1 MAAPDLRRSYGAI
14 ALIECPYGPDS
25 RSWLARWN
33 RHWESYFFVAGHK
46 HDNESSRDC
55 IVRELGEELG
65 IAEGRNFLVPA
76 RPITRLEFDAW
87 SRSVQVETH
96 YVMDIFPVQILG
108 DATWQV
114 LRADSRVR
122 CVTEAEIRAQRGED
136 GAPVSPTMVRVIE
149 SLPPAWRGAA
159 GGRGGGSP
167 WPRE

>member
-1 MAAPDLRRSYGAI
+1 
-14 ALIECPYGPDS
+14 
-25 RSWLARWN
+25 
-33 RHWESYFFVAGHK
+33 
-46 HDNESSRDC
+46 
-55 IVRELGEELG
+55 
-65 IAEGRNFLVPA
+65 
-76 RPITRLEFDAW
+76 
-87 SRSVQVETH
+87 
-96 YVMDIFPVQILG
+96 MDIFPVQILG